1 MAREDNVPNKPVHL
15 MYLSGG
21 IVLFYLCKWTI
32 DWLWGY
38 FTTPP
43 GELAMTVGAALV
55 TLVAGVVLYRH
66 DRVYTL
72 ANEVTGELAKVTW
85 PTAKET
91 RAATIV
97 VIVMTLI
104 AAVILFAF
112 DLVWSQLTEL
122 VYG

>member
-1 MAREDNVPNKPVHL
+1 
-15 MYLSGG
+15 MYLCGG
-21 IVLFYLCKWTI
+21 IVLFYVCKWSI

-38 FTTPP
+38 FSTPP
-43 GELAMTVGAALV
+43 SELIQTLGAMTVTV
-55 TLVAGVVLYRH
+55 VAGIILYRN
-66 DRVYTL
+66 DRIYTL
-72 ANEVTGELAKVTW
+72 ANEVASELGKVTW

-104 AAVILFAF
+104 AAVVLFAF
-112 DLVWSQLTEL
+112 DAVWSQLTEL

>member
-1 MAREDNVPNKPVHL
+1 
-15 MYLSGG
+15 
-21 IVLFYLCKWTI
+21 
-32 DWLWGY
+32 
-38 FTTPP
+38 
-43 GELAMTVGAALV
+43 
-55 TLVAGVVLYRH
+55 
-66 DRVYTL
+66 
-72 ANEVTGELAKVTW
+72 VTW